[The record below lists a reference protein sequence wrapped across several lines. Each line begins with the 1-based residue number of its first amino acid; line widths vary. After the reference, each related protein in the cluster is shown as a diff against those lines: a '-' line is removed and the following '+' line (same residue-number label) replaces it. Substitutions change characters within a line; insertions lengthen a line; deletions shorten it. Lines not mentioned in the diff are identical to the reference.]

1 MKKTIL
7 MVQIALHFAEMKVL
21 SLIPFA
27 QSIYDNAGADPDV
40 VVDPAWLTTLKA
52 QYTALSSTVAQRVTN
67 KSKSLTTLEAKQA
80 TDVILTLTDISV
92 SVEKQANAISPGD
105 TARATLAIER
115 IGFNLYKPRALPGR
129 TFEIYKLGP
138 GEAWVRVKRDKEVNT
153 HHWRYSADD
162 KTWIRLPDTTS
173 VSIHVINLPKIS
185 EAYFQSASTKK
196 VKGIPVLDLNDM
208 ELEWSDSISATI
220 PS

>member
-21 SLIPFA
+21 ALIPFA

-40 VVDPAWLTTLKA
+40 VVDPASLTTLKA
-52 QYTALSSTVAQRVTN
+52 QFTALSSTVAQRVTN

-138 GEAWVRVKRDKEVNT
+138 GEAWVRVKRDKEVNL

-162 KTWIRLPDTTS
+162 KTWIRLPDTTTVS
-173 VSIHVINLPKIS
+173 VNVINLPKTS